1 MLNGHHDLANNCTE
15 RKRKNSVS
23 SCISSSHSTESGL
36 YVVSEESPNQE
47 LQAFMLEEYTLDSEQ
62 KCAPCLVYL
71 PIKKQLSNES
81 PFTVKIKLR
90 PLTSDEKEKVKTK
103 SQCGTNVNDSSSSKT
118 DQTQS
123 KKEVESSSRPIEHNE
138 REENPI
144 ENGKSAIAFS
154 EGSNAEIK
162 LEISSED

>member
-1 MLNGHHDLANNCTE
+1 MLNGHHDLANSCTE

-23 SCISSSHSTESGL
+23 SCVSSSHSTESGV
-36 YVVSEESPNQE
+36 YAGSEESPNQE
-47 LQAFMLEEYTLDSEQ
+47 LQAFMLEEYTLNSEQ
-62 KCAPCLVYL
+62 KYAPCQSIVYL
-71 PIKKQLSNES
+71 PIKKQLNDDS

-103 SQCGTNVNDSSSSKT
+103 SQCESKTET

-123 KKEVESSSRPIEHNE
+123 IKEIESSSRQIEHNE
-138 REENPI
+138 REEDNLI
-144 ENGKSAIAFS
+144 ENGKSPIAFS
-154 EGSNAEIK
+154 EDSNAEIK